1 MPQVFAK
8 GREDGQILNINSA
21 VLNTVAEISKD
32 KVQQIIMLSFEAS
45 EIYIECL
52 KQNPELTVK
61 SDQASFERFL
71 TNMLNRLTD
80 NKLMMKTMKLYMYLY
95 EVPQLDGAYLT
106 TFLFKQASFINKS
119 NVNSIQHLSY
129 RLRIVQLLLNDK
141 DNMYTE

>member
-1 MPQVFAK
+1 
-8 GREDGQILNINSA
+8 
-21 VLNTVAEISKD
+21 
-32 KVQQIIMLSFEAS
+32 MLSFEAS
-45 EIYIECL
+45 EIYIENM
-52 KQNPELTVK
+52 KQYPELTVK

-119 NVNSIQHLSY
+119 NVNSI
-129 RLRIVQLLLNDK
+129 
-141 DNMYTE
+141 